1 MKIDT
6 RARFLHHINQND
18 FSTMAIYSSPL
29 DPTLK
34 QSASYFYFVTLEC
47 DKSNKLNLTTK
58 APLKGLC
65 INIGEILF
73 I

>member
-1 MKIDT
+1 
-6 RARFLHHINQND
+6 
-18 FSTMAIYSSPL
+18 MAIYSSPL